1 MTFDLLNLILVLIVT
16 IGAIVIGYLLCQI
29 VGIRKAK
36 HELKS
41 KCAWNQESKQMCEYR
56 DLSEQFSMV
65 CEEKDV
71 YASSPTVSLSTEYMG
86 VSSFARLEFVRIA
99 NSPSDRIEFL
109 MKEKTTF
116 GRSEEMDIMIS
127 DMTVSRFHL
136 VFRHSNDELEM
147 CPMST
152 GNGVYCNGVQL
163 EPMAWVLVPQ
173 GAVIIAGKTEF
184 KVVIL

>member
-71 YASSPTVSLSTEYMG
+71 YASSPTVSLSTEYM
-86 VSSFARLEFVRIA
+86 
-99 NSPSDRIEFL
+99 
-109 MKEKTTF
+109 
-116 GRSEEMDIMIS
+116 
-127 DMTVSRFHL
+127 
-136 VFRHSNDELEM
+136 
-147 CPMST
+147 
-152 GNGVYCNGVQL
+152 
-163 EPMAWVLVPQ
+163 
-173 GAVIIAGKTEF
+173 
-184 KVVIL
+184 